1 MPCSSAYH
9 SQRAGRLRRQ
19 WGAQGWSGW
28 AVSGALGLGYAE
40 VHRLR
45 SSPSAGTARKAVLP
59 AGTAGAS
66 AGGGWGWSA
75 AEVQTLQGR
84 GVGQT
89 HRGSAVYAPGRPMP
103 PAHRTP
109 LPQPGRIL
117 TGRRAAQPQPGELRR
132 GRRLSERGKR
142 ARPSR
147 GRRRCRLRLR
157 GAPSFSQLCKRSD
170 VKAV

>member
-1 MPCSSAYH
+1 MPRSSAYH

-19 WGAQGWSGW
+19 WRAQGWRGW
-28 AVSGALGLGYAE
+28 AVSGVLGLGCTEA
-40 VHRLR
+40 HGLR

-59 AGTAGAS
+59 ASTAGAGAGAG
-66 AGGGWGWSA
+66 AGGGWGWSV

-89 HRGSAVYAPGRPMP
+89 RRGLAVCAPGRPMP

-117 TGRRAAQPQPGELRR
+117 TGRRAAQSQPGELRR
-132 GRRLSERGKR
+132 GT
-142 ARPSR
+142 A
-147 GRRRCRLRLR
+147 
-157 GAPSFSQLCKRSD
+157 AF
-170 VKAV
+170 